1 MNKNHTNIFILSF
14 ILILIPIGLWLR
26 SINENQKKNIELN
39 GIEGI
44 GCVENKSYTK
54 GRSITYSLTFDFI
67 YEDKMITAVN
77 SIITTREDFNNAII
91 GMKYKI
97 KFLPDSP
104 HKNAIIYIDKPIQNE
119 YQNITKERERIMN
132 TYKINRKKIERFDK

>member
-1 MNKNHTNIFILSF
+1 MKNHMTVFILIF

-26 SINENQKKNIELN
+26 SINENQKKSIELN
-39 GIEGI
+39 GVDGI
-44 GCVENKSYTK
+44 GCVVNKSYTK

-67 YEDKMITAVN
+67 YKDKMITAGN
-77 SIITTREDFNNAII
+77 SLTSMEYFNNAVI

-104 HKNAIIYIDKPIQNE
+104 HKNAIIYIDKPIQDE
-119 YQNITKERERIMN
+119 YKNITKERERIIN
-132 TYKINRKKIERFDK
+132 TYKINIKKIERFDR